1 MNRGV
6 KRCLGQPPGVP
17 TYFQKSPNGRPG
29 ALAFPPDTLARE
41 DKYPGEVTMEK
52 DLRRSLQEPKERGL
66 EVCETLRRLASPFPN
81 LLQVWFK
88 PVCVDLG
95 TYISTEPRPV
105 VVMDVGQG
113 AYVGGGGMR
122 G

>member
-1 MNRGV
+1 
-6 KRCLGQPPGVP
+6 
-17 TYFQKSPNGRPG
+17 
-29 ALAFPPDTLARE
+29 
-41 DKYPGEVTMEK
+41 MEK

-88 PVCVDLG
+88 LVCVDLG
-95 TYISTEPRPV
+95 IHISTEPRPV

-113 AYVGGGGMR
+113 AYVGGGGVR
-122 G
+122 GWWWRAWVVAWVVVA